1 MPNPIEALVIRE
13 ARLLDTRDYPAWVA
27 LFTADCHYW
36 VPVSPDMTSPLEGPS
51 HFNDDRQ
58 LLLARTHRLA
68 NPRTFAAEP
77 PPRTV
82 HVVSGV
88 EVMSESADQAEVI
101 SSQIMLEWR
110 QRDGFEADQRLFG
123 GQVRHSLRRVDGE
136 WRIAVKRIDLINAE
150 GSMNAI
156 LAPF

>member
-1 MPNPIEALVIRE
+1 MRDPLESLVLAE
-13 ARLLDTRDYPAWVA
+13 ARLLDARDFDAWVA
-27 LFTADCHYW
+27 LYTDDCHYW
-36 VPVSPDMTSPLEGPS
+36 VPVSPLMAGPLEGPS

-58 LLLARTHRLA
+58 LMLARTHRLA
-68 NPRTFAAEP
+68 NPRSFAAEP

-88 EVMSESADQAEVI
+88 EILARTEDSAELV

-123 GQVRHSLRRVDGE
+123 GQVRHRLRKVGAD
-136 WRIAVKRIDLINAE
+136 WRIAAKRIDLVNAE
-150 GSMNAI
+150 GSMNALLSLI
-156 LAPF
+156 

>member
-1 MPNPIEALVIRE
+1 MLHPFEALVIRE
-13 ARLLDTRDYPAWVA
+13 ARLLDARDYPAWVA
-27 LFTADCHYW
+27 LYTPDCHYW
-36 VPVSPDMTSPLEGPS
+36 VPVSPAMTSPLEGPS
-51 HFNDDRQ
+51 HCNDDRQ
-58 LLLARTHRLA
+58 LMLARTHRLA
-68 NPRTFAAEP
+68 NPRAFAAEP

-88 EVMSESADQAEVI
+88 EVVSESADTAEVL
-101 SSQIMLEWR
+101 SAQIMLEWR

-123 GQVRHSLRRVDGE
+123 GQVRHSLRRVDGD

-156 LAPF
+156 LAPI